1 MRQAS
6 AMDRLAGAM
15 DAEDAPVR
23 VLLIESLASFRHA
36 AEAALRADPRF
47 SVAGVGDC
55 AQDALHLLNTVSA
68 DVLVLG
74 VELPDVD
81 GLVLLRALPD
91 AMRVP
96 TIVTCGDPS
105 VSVADLRDLATDVV
119 LRERLPTEAEA
130 RHTLK
135 AVRHKAEKAG
145 RAAVAIRARVAN
157 RPMTH
162 FPPTRVDHLDAR
174 VLIALGASVG
184 GPAALSHLLPA
195 FDAQSPPIVVV
206 QHLPPGQTARLARR
220 LDALS
225 KLGVSE
231 AEDGQTLR
239 AGRAYIA
246 PGGLQTTVSWNG
258 KGYVFQCAPTPKIS
272 GHRPSIDALFRSLAP
287 AAGAFAV
294 GVLMTGQDED
304 GADGLLA
311 MRLAGARTLVQ
322 DPETSDMGEL
332 PRAALAAGAAN
343 QHAPLKEL
351 AVVIRREVTHVLN
364 EKCTDG

>member
-23 VLLIESLASFRHA
+23 VLLIESLSPFRAA
-36 AEAALRADPRF
+36 AEAALREDPRF
-47 SVAGVGDC
+47 TVVGVGDC

-81 GLVLLRALPD
+81 GLVLLRALPE
-91 AMRVP
+91 AMRLP
-96 TIVTCGDPS
+96 TIVTCGNPQI
-105 VSVADLRDLATDVV
+105 SVADLRDHATDVV
-119 LRERLPTEAEA
+119 LREPVPTEAEA

-145 RAAVAIRARVAN
+145 RAAVAMRSRLAS

-162 FPPTRVDHLDAR
+162 FPTLKVDHLDAR
-174 VLIALGASVG
+174 VVIALGASVG

-195 FDAQSPPIVVV
+195 FDTNTPPIVIV

-220 LDALS
+220 LDQLCAM
-225 KLGVSE
+225 GVSE

-239 AGRAYIA
+239 AGRVYIA

-258 KGYVFQCAPTPKIS
+258 KGYVFQCLPTPKVS

-287 AAGAFAV
+287 AAGSFAV
-294 GVLMTGQDED
+294 GVLMTGQDQD
-304 GADGLLA
+304 GTDGLLA

-322 DPETSDMGEL
+322 DPESSDMDEL
-332 PRAALAAGAAN
+332 PRAALAVGAAS

-351 AVVIRREVTHVLN
+351 AVVIRQEVTRVLD